1 MTGSCPPDI
10 STHQRRR
17 REKMT
22 SDAKEKHSSYSKR
35 KDFIRAVIPPLL
47 SILLFGLAMWL
58 FFLPSLKAHIFNDR
72 REMLAQ
78 LTQLCW
84 DIMEDFELQV
94 RYGQLTRKEAQA
106 RAIREIG
113 SIRYGPELKAYFWIN
128 DMQGRMIMH
137 PYRKDLEGKD
147 ISALTDPHGKHFVRQ
162 FLNVVKKSGQGFVD
176 YLWQWQDDPNRIV
189 PKLSHVR
196 DFEPWGWVI
205 GTGMYLDD
213 VSAKVA
219 QVTRRLDTVF
229 LSIFVLISLLCF
241 YNIRQTLAVEN
252 ERDEA
257 ERALRDSESRFRR
270 LAETAPFGLTLSD
283 VEGGFDY
290 INPKFTEMFGYTSE
304 EMPDKKAWFQ
314 KAYPDPVYR
323 AQVKEVWTKDIED
336 LRSKGNAMEQ
346 VFQVTCKDG
355 SKKMIRFRNV
365 AIAEQKHSLTYE
377 DITAQEEAR
386 IRLLESERKFK
397 LLYKKCRME
406 DQLYRSLIE
415 SSADAI
421 IIYDLDGK
429 TQYVSPTFTETFG
442 WTEKEVL
449 SRRIPFVP
457 DSEETESLKMSNRLL
472 REGTP
477 CRNFETRR
485 FTKNGN
491 IVEVSISASRYNDY
505 QGNPAGML
513 VIVRDITEKKRLEA
527 QLQQAQKMEAIGTL
541 AGGIA
546 HDFNNL
552 LMGIQGNASLMLL
565 QVEEDHAFY
574 EKLRNIEDQVQ
585 SGSKL
590 TGQLLGY
597 ARQGRYE
604 VKAINLNHIV
614 EETAETFGR
623 TKKEITLHL
632 KLDENL
638 CGIEADRT
646 QIEQVLLNLCVN
658 AWQAMPGG
666 GDLFLKTRNVDYE
679 EMKGEVYRA
688 KQRKYVL
695 LSVRDTGVG
704 MDQEIVEKIF
714 DPFFTTKEMGHG
726 TGLGLAS
733 VYGIVKGHGGYIDV
747 ETKKGKGST
756 FKIYLPASSRSMELE
771 KEGVDNRAQG
781 VGTILLV
788 DDEEAV
794 AAIARELLEALGYK
808 VLLARDGKSAV
819 RTYKQKK
826 DEIDLVLLDMVLPGM
841 DGGEIFKVLKQL
853 NPDVRVLLS
862 SGYSLNGKAQ
872 EILNRGCNGFI
883 QKPYRV
889 NTLAKAIKEI
899 LGS

>member
-1 MTGSCPPDI
+1 MA
-10 STHQRRR
+10 
-17 REKMT
+17 

-35 KDFIRAVIPPLL
+35 EDFIRAVIPPLL
-47 SILLFGLAMWL
+47 SILLFGLATWL
-58 FFLPSLKAHIFNDR
+58 FFLPSLKTHILNDR

-84 DIMEDFELQV
+84 DIMEDLELQV
-94 RYGQLTRKEAQA
+94 RYRQLTRKEAQA

-113 SIRYGPELKAYFWIN
+113 SLRYGFELNAYFWIN
-128 DMQGRMIMH
+128 DMHGRMIMH

-147 ISALTDPHGKHFVRQ
+147 ISALTDPKGKHFVQ
-162 FLNVVKKSGQGFVD
+162 DFLHVVKRSGQGFVD
-176 YLWQWQDDPNRIV
+176 YLWQWQDNPNRVV

-196 DFEPWGWVI
+196 SFEPWGWIV

-213 VSAKVA
+213 VSAKMA
-219 QVTRRLDTVF
+219 QVTRKLDTVF
-229 LSIFVLISLLCF
+229 LSIFILISLVCL

-252 ERDEA
+252 ERNEA

-270 LAETAPFGLTLSD
+270 LAETVPFGLTLSD
-283 VEGGFDY
+283 IKGGFDY

-304 EMPDKKAWFQ
+304 EMPDKQTWFQ
-314 KAYPDPVYR
+314 KAYPDPLYR
-323 AQVKEVWTKDIED
+323 AQAMDTWDKDIGD
-336 LRSKGNAMEQ
+336 LRSEGKAMEQ

-365 AIAEQKHSLTYE
+365 SIAEQKHSLTYE

-397 LLYKKCRME
+397 LLYKKCKME

-421 IIYDLDGK
+421 IIYDLDGN

-457 DSEETESLKMSNRLL
+457 DSEETESLKLINRLL
-472 REGTP
+472 RDGTP

-485 FTKNGN
+485 FTKSGD

-513 VIVRDITEKKRLEA
+513 VIVRDITEKKKLEA

-565 QVEEDHAFY
+565 QVEEEHPFY

-604 VKAINLNHIV
+604 VKPINLNHIV
-614 EETAETFGR
+614 KETAETFGR
-623 TKKEITLHL
+623 TKKEITLHIR
-632 KLDENL
+632 LDENL

-679 EMKGEVYRA
+679 EMKGKVYRA

-747 ETKKGKGST
+747 ETKKAKGST

-771 KEGVDNRAQG
+771 KEGIDNRGQG

-794 AAIARELLEALGYK
+794 AAIARELLEALGYR

-819 RTYKQKK
+819 KTYKQKK

>member
-1 MTGSCPPDI
+1 
-10 STHQRRR
+10 
-17 REKMT
+17 MT
-22 SDAKEKHSSYSKR
+22 SDVEEKHSSYSKR

-47 SILLFGLAMWL
+47 SVFLFGLAIWL
-58 FFLPSLKAHIFNDR
+58 FFLPSLKTHILNDR

-84 DIMEDFELQV
+84 DIMEDLELQV

-106 RAIREIG
+106 RAIREIR
-113 SIRYGPELKAYFWIN
+113 SLRYGPELKAYFWIN

-147 ISALTDPHGKHFVRQ
+147 ISGLTDPHGKHFVRQ
-162 FLNVVKKSGQGFVD
+162 FLSEVKKSGQGFVD
-176 YLWQWQDDPNRIV
+176 YLWQWQDDPSRIV
-189 PKLSHVR
+189 PKLSHVQG
-196 DFEPWGWVI
+196 FEPWGWII

-219 QVTRRLDTVF
+219 QVTRKLNTVF
-229 LSIFVLISLLCF
+229 LSILVVISLLCF
-241 YNIRQTLAVEN
+241 YNVRQTLAVEN
-252 ERDEA
+252 ERNEA
-257 ERALRDSESRFRR
+257 EMALRDSESRFRR
-270 LAETAPFGLTLSD
+270 LAETVPFGLTLSD
-283 VEGGFDY
+283 MEGDFDY
-290 INPKFTEMFGYTSE
+290 INPKFTEIFGYTTE
-304 EMPDKKAWFQ
+304 EMPDKKAWFR

-323 AQVKEVWTKDIED
+323 AQVEEVWNRDIED
-336 LRSKGNAMEQ
+336 LRSKGKVMEQ

-355 SKKMIRFRNV
+355 SQKTIRFRNV

-386 IRLLESERKFK
+386 IRLLESQRRFK
-397 LLYKKCRME
+397 LLYKKCKME

-457 DSEETESLKMSNRLL
+457 DSEKAESLKIINRLL
-472 REGTP
+472 QEGSP

-485 FTKNGN
+485 LTKNGD
-491 IVEVSISASRYNDY
+491 IVAVSISASRYNDY

-513 VIVRDITEKKRLEA
+513 VIVRDITEKKKLEA

-565 QVEEDHAFY
+565 QIEKDHPFY

-585 SGSKL
+585 SGSRL

-604 VKAINLNHIV
+604 VKPVDLNQIV
-614 EETAETFGR
+614 KETAETFGR
-623 TKKEITLHL
+623 TKKEITLHIRL
-632 KLDENL
+632 AKNL
-638 CGIEADRT
+638 CGIDADRT

-666 GDLFLKTRNVDYE
+666 GDLFLKTLNVDYE
-679 EMKGEVYRA
+679 ELKGKVYRA

-747 ETKKGKGST
+747 ETKKGKGSI
-756 FKIYLPASSRSMELE
+756 FKVYLPASARSMERE
-771 KEGVDNRAQG
+771 KERAENRGQG

-794 AAIARELLEALGYK
+794 AAIARELLEALGYR

-841 DGGEIFKVLKQL
+841 DGGEIFKILKEL

-872 EILNRGCNGFI
+872 EILNRGCKGFI

-889 NTLAKAIKEI
+889 NTLAKAIKDI
-899 LGS
+899 LGG